1 MKSAVYLRI
10 EEQRDLLSVFTLFS
24 LTLRLISKFRNAVR
38 PSFSPILSH
47 SCFSRRK
54 NADLYLEAS
63 LSPSLSLLSQS
74 FRNVEEYFSRL
85 LFALFPTFIS
95 LYRIICFT
103 NAHFQRSPS
112 RPSASPTT
120 RIPLYLH
127 SRDILALTSFT
138 NPCHSIIRKALSM
151 FSPAVADVNP
161 IEGTTRATA
170 SSSLNRSKAAAA
182 DATCKL
188 DTSTTLA
195 HRQPARI

>member
-1 MKSAVYLRI
+1 MLLRHTWSCNVMKSAVYLRI
-10 EEQRDLLSVFTLFS
+10 EERDLLSVFTLFS

-54 NADLYLEAS
+54 KCRS
-63 LSPSLSLLSQS
+63 LSWSFFLSLSLLSQS
-74 FRNVEEYFSRL
+74 FRNVEGYFSRL

-112 RPSASPTT
+112 RPSASPMT

-138 NPCHSIIRKALSM
+138 NPCHSIIQKDDSFDV
-151 FSPAVADVNP
+151 FSCCRGRERESYRRND
-161 IEGTTRATA
+161 
-170 SSSLNRSKAAAA
+170 
-182 DATCKL
+182 TC
-188 DTSTTLA
+188 DGVVVS
-195 HRQPARI
+195 